1 MQMRKVIAVLG
12 LSLAAVA
19 IGGMPTRAAEDR
31 PLGLK
36 PPALVSC
43 ADAQH
48 CDRDPAHLVN
58 FVTKFYAWYVDNAV
72 AEAVLTGAA
81 RDQNA
86 RTQKRILDRML
97 SPPFLANL
105 AKLSKEVAAAHGEI
119 PEIRSEPLVT
129 VRRRRRRQY
138 PVRPGFRGL
147 LARHRL
153 GDRHRGAARPG
164 RADRDAAVAGGS
176 ETAAATIGG
185 DAGSG
190 EGILADRQSGGAGP
204 LARAGSDV
212 PHPQVCGDLLN

>member
-119 PEIRSEPLVT
+119 PESDPSLSSLCGGADADNILCAQDFEGSWRGTASAT
-129 VRRRRRRQY
+129 V
-138 PVRPGFRGL
+138 
-147 LARHRL
+147 
-153 GDRHRGAARPG
+153 
-164 RADRDAAVAGGS
+164 
-176 ETAAATIGG
+176 TAAQPDRVALTVTLPWPA
-185 DAGSG
+185 DQKQPPQR
-190 EGILADRQSGGAGP
+190 LAVTLVPAKGYWRIDKVAALDR
-204 LARAGSDV
+204 
-212 PHPQVCGDLLN
+212 